1 MHAIRY
7 LAWYSAAADLAW
19 VLSWEQGFARMKGKR
34 MDLGIVTSVDWSTLF
49 DYLAV
54 IIGAITGALFAVAR
68 KLDIVGTVAI
78 GVITAYGGGIIR
90 DMLLNSHG
98 FFFMQHPLLIVAC
111 ACIAAVVFVFSRS
124 ARKLESG
131 LFYADALSMSWFAL
145 AGTVKSWNADVGIVL
160 AIVLGTVTAVGG
172 GALRDICTGE
182 TPVIFKAG
190 NFYAISAFLGATF
203 FVACESLGAPILVS
217 SIGCVVISFML
228 TLMSRHFGW
237 HTTHKDE

>member
-1 MHAIRY
+1 
-7 LAWYSAAADLAW
+7 
-19 VLSWEQGFARMKGKR
+19 
-34 MDLGIVTSVDWSTLF
+34 MDFGVITAFDWSTVF

-54 IIGAITGALFAVAR
+54 LIGAITGALFAVAR

-78 GVITAYGGGIIR
+78 ATITAYGGGIVR
-90 DMLLNSHG
+90 DMLLATQG
-98 FFFMQHPLLIVAC
+98 FFFMQHPILIV
-111 ACIAAVVFVFSRS
+111 ISVLISIVVFIFSRS
-124 ARKLESG
+124 ARKLEKI

-145 AGTVKSWNADVGIVL
+145 AGTIKCWNAEVGIVL

-203 FVACESLGAPILVS
+203 FVMCEVLDAPILFS
-217 SIGCVVISFML
+217 SIGCVVISFAL
-228 TLMSRHFGW
+228 TLMSKHFNW
-237 HTTHKDE
+237 RTRHKDE

>member
-1 MHAIRY
+1 
-7 LAWYSAAADLAW
+7 
-19 VLSWEQGFARMKGKR
+19 
-34 MDLGIVTSVDWSTLF
+34 MDFGVITAVDWSTIF

-54 IIGAITGALFAVAR
+54 IIGAVTGALFAVAR

-78 GVITAYGGGIIR
+78 GVITAYGGGIVR
-90 DMLLNSHG
+90 DMLLGAQG

-111 ACIAAVVFVFSRS
+111 ALITIVVFVFSRS
-124 ARKLESG
+124 ARKLENG

-145 AGTVKSWNADVGIVL
+145 AGTVKAWNSDVGIVL

-182 TPVIFKAG
+182 TPVIFKSG
-190 NFYAISAFLGATF
+190 NFYAISAFLGSSF

-217 SIGCVVISFML
+217 SIGCVLISFAL
-228 TLMSRHFGW
+228 TLMSKHFNW
-237 HTTHKDE
+237 RTKHKGE

>member
-1 MHAIRY
+1 
-7 LAWYSAAADLAW
+7 
-19 VLSWEQGFARMKGKR
+19 
-34 MDLGIVTSVDWSTLF
+34 MDLGAITAVDWSTMF

-68 KLDIVGTVAI
+68 KLDIVGTIAI

-90 DMLLNSHG
+90 DMLLSSHG
-98 FFFMQHPLLIVAC
+98 FFFMQHPLLILAC
-111 ACIAAVVFVFSRS
+111 ALIAAVVFVFSRS

-182 TPVIFKAG
+182 TPAIFKAG
-190 NFYAISAFLGATF
+190 NFYAISAFLGAAFYVT
-203 FVACESLGAPILVS
+203 CESFDAPILLS
-217 SIGCVVISFML
+217 SAGCVIISFAL
-228 TLMSRHFGW
+228 TLLSRHFNW
-237 HTTHKDE
+237 RTRHKEE

>member
-1 MHAIRY
+1 
-7 LAWYSAAADLAW
+7 
-19 VLSWEQGFARMKGKR
+19 
-34 MDLGIVTSVDWSTLF
+34 MDLGAITAVDWSTVF

-54 IIGAITGALFAVAR
+54 IIGAITGSLFAVAR

-90 DMLLNSHG
+90 DMLLSSHG
-98 FFFMQHPLLIVAC
+98 FFFMQHPLLILAC
-111 ACIAAVVFVFSRS
+111 ALIAAGVFVFSRS
-124 ARKLESG
+124 ARKLENA

-190 NFYAISAFLGATF
+190 NFYAISAFLGAAF
-203 FVACESLGAPILVS
+203 FVACESLGAPILLS
-217 SIGCVVISFML
+217 SIGCVVISFAL
-228 TLMSRHFGW
+228 TLMSKHFNW
-237 HTTHKDE
+237 RTKHKDE

>member
-1 MHAIRY
+1 
-7 LAWYSAAADLAW
+7 
-19 VLSWEQGFARMKGKR
+19 
-34 MDLGIVTSVDWSTLF
+34 MDLGVITAVDWSTVF

-54 IIGAITGALFAVAR
+54 IIGAVTGALFAVAR

-78 GVITAYGGGIIR
+78 GVITAYGGGVIR
-90 DMLLNSHG
+90 DMLLSSQG

-111 ACIAAVVFVFSRS
+111 AFIAAAVFVFSRS
-124 ARKLESG
+124 ARKLENG

-145 AGTVKSWNADVGIVL
+145 AGAVKAWNADVGIVL

-203 FVACESLGAPILVS
+203 YVACESFGAPIPVA
-217 SIGCVVISFML
+217 SIGCVVISFAV

-237 HTTHKDE
+237 HTTHKEE

>member
-1 MHAIRY
+1 M
-7 LAWYSAAADLAW
+7 L
-19 VLSWEQGFARMKGKR
+19 GKGTCV
-34 MDLGIVTSVDWSTLF
+34 DLGVITAVDWSTVF

-54 IIGAITGALFAVAR
+54 IIGCVTGALFAVAR
-68 KLDIVGTVAI
+68 KLDIVGTIAI

-90 DMLLNSHG
+90 DMLLSSHG
-98 FFFMQHPLLIVAC
+98 FFFMQHPLLILAC
-111 ACIAAVVFVFSRS
+111 ALIAAAVFAFSRT

-145 AGTVKSWNADVGIVL
+145 AGTLKSWNSDVGIVL

-182 TPVIFKAG
+182 TPVIFRAG
-190 NFYAISAFLGATF
+190 NFYAISAFLGSCF
-203 FVACESLGAPILVS
+203 FVACASLGAPILVS
-217 SIGCVVISFML
+217 SIGCVVISFAL

-237 HTTHKDE
+237 RTKHKNE